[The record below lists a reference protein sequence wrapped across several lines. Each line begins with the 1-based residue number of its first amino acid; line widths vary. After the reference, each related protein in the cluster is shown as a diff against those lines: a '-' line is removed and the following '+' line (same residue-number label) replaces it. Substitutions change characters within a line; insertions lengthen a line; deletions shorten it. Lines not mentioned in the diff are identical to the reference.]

1 MTKKKKILIASLSV
15 AACIIIAVSV
25 TLGLYFGLK
34 NRRDVKTKPLIM
46 TDYYSITVRSN
57 SVGDLP
63 LQTFI
68 GKKPETNG
76 KAYSRHTTLTFSGE
90 LGMLG
95 GMYLECVY
103 FYFYCNTTKADLVV
117 TVSVTGLKAGNS
129 DSTGLP
135 AGSNKM
141 EQKLSVNTK
150 AGKGMLMR
158 MNINQTVLDASN
170 GSDTTLVISLKD
182 ETELMQNADFVW
194 TVYGVQVYGEHRA

>member
-1 MTKKKKILIASLSV
+1 MTKKKKILIACLSV
-15 AACIIIAVSV
+15 AACIIVAVSV

-34 NRRDVKTKPLIM
+34 DRRDVKMPPILM
-46 TDYYSITVRSN
+46 TDYYSSTVRSN

-68 GKKPETNG
+68 SSKPTTSS
-76 KAYSRHTTLTFSGE
+76 KAFSRHRTLTFSGE
-90 LGMLG
+90 LNMLG

-117 TVSVTGLKAGNS
+117 TVSVTGLTAGNS

-135 AGSNKM
+135 EGSHQMK
-141 EQKLSVNTK
+141 QDLSINAI

-158 MNINQTVLDASN
+158 MDIDKTVLGAAS
-170 GSDTTLVISLKD
+170 GSDTSLIISL
-182 ETELMQNADFVW
+182 ENEPALINADFAW